1 MSHLKDVNMSYFEHF
16 FRAYKVALVL
26 MVHGMFPNIWQTK
39 ASDILNE
46 R

>member
-16 FRAYKVALVL
+16 IRAYKVARVL